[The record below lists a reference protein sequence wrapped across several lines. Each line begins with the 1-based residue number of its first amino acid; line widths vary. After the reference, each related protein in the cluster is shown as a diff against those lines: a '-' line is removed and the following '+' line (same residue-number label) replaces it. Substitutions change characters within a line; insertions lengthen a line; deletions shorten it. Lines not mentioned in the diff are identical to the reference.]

1 MGLEILTVLTA
12 FIKLKLKQF
21 GNVTRSLAVPVVF
34 SYIKKKIYIYMAKP
48 HQTFVVPLFFLLHM
62 YLIDFL
68 SNIQFASQPFKSS
81 L

>member
-21 GNVTRSLAVPVVF
+21 DNVTRSLAVPVVF
-34 SYIKKKIYIYMAKP
+34 FYIKKKNIYIYGKTSSNLCRAP
-48 HQTFVVPLFFLLHM
+48 FFLLHM

-68 SNIQFASQPFKSS
+68 SNIQFASQPFKTS